1 VGKNL
6 PRMKITE
13 GERAVNS
20 GRKKNLQPRA
30 AVGDRYVRFFYFFF
44 SFKLPYLQKQKVDIL
59 ILSDPG
65 LKDIIRDRTKKMRLT
80 TIIVQ
85 GYDLV
90 NTSESDEFAPD
101 IYIRSFGSERE
112 MIDQNKLV
120 LASIICSVI

>member
-1 VGKNL
+1 
-6 PRMKITE
+6 
-13 GERAVNS
+13 
-20 GRKKNLQPRA
+20 
-30 AVGDRYVRFFYFFF
+30 
-44 SFKLPYLQKQKVDIL
+44 
-59 ILSDPG
+59 
-65 LKDIIRDRTKKMRLT
+65 MRLT